1 MIRLYLIRHGETE
14 WNKARRFQGWTDIE
28 LSDEGVEQAR
38 LLGQRFTKINI
49 DEIYASPLKRA
60 VATALPIAKT
70 KGIDIIKNENFKEIN
85 FGEWEGMTASEISA
99 KYGKDFDDFIVAP
112 EKGEFPGDISFDKVI
127 DRIKVGLEEVLYE
140 KKDKNIVI
148 VSHGGIIRLMIQY
161 LMEFDG
167 EWYNKTWIDN
177 TSISLI
183 EIRKRGKLMRV
194 LNDRSH
200 LNNGIL

>member
-70 KGIDIIKNENFKEIN
+70 KGIEIIKNENFKEIN

-112 EKGEFPGDISFDKVI
+112 EKGEFPGDISFDRVI
-127 DRIKVGLEEVLYE
+127 DRIKLGLEEVLYE

>member
-112 EKGEFPGDISFDKVI
+112 EKGEFPGDISFDRVI

>member
-14 WNKARRFQGWTDIE
+14 WNKARRFQGWTDIQ
-28 LSDEGVEQAR
+28 LSAEGEEQAR
-38 LLGQRFTKINI
+38 LLGERFIKIKI

-60 VATALPIAKT
+60 VATAKPIAEVQGLDVIT
-70 KGIDIIKNENFKEIN
+70 KDNFKEIN
-85 FGEWEGMTASEISA
+85 FGEWEGMTAPEISA

-112 EKGEFPGDISFDKVI
+112 EKGVFPGDISFDRVTS
-127 DRIKVGLEEVLYE
+127 RIKIGLDEILEG

-148 VSHGGIIRLMIQY
+148 VSHGGIIRLMIKY
-161 LMEFDG
+161 LMQFDG

-177 TSISLI
+177 TAISLV
-183 EIRKRGKLMRV
+183 EIRKHGTLMRV
-194 LNDRSH
+194 LNDSSH